1 MIIIYLL
8 IKIACNTNALHNNY
22 LASNNHLDRKDVV
35 DISREEIIKIL
46 QNERPHELILQE
58 LKDAYQRQWDLK
70 DSHEKKA
77 TSIITISG
85 ILTSLLFG
93 FAGFIHNSESTI
105 TYFDIVITFVIIS
118 IASNSLAVLFSIIS
132 LRMKDYRF
140 VYTDLTNDDIIKEFS
155 KPKIEVLGNLMGEYN
170 RSTNDNA
177 KQNQSKLKWIK
188 TSSWCLFAGIVSIL
202 FVLIIAQLK

>member
-1 MIIIYLL
+1 MNL
-8 IKIACNTNALHNNY
+8 
-22 LASNNHLDRKDVV
+22 S
-35 DISREEIIKIL
+35 
-46 QNERPHELILQE
+46 HEVILQE

-105 TYFDIVITFVIIS
+105 AYFDVVIGFVIIS

-140 VYTDLTNDDIIKEFS
+140 VYTDLTNEDIIKETI
-155 KPKIEVLGNLMGEYN
+155 KPKLEVLV
-170 RSTNDNA
+170 
-177 KQNQSKLKWIK
+177 I
-188 TSSWCLFAGIVSIL
+188 
-202 FVLIIAQLK
+202 